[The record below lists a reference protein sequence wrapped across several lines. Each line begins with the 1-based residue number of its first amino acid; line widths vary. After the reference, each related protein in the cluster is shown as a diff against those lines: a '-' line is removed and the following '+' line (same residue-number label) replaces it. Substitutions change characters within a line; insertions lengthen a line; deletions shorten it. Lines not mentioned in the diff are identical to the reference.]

1 MLWLTQS
8 CQAPTF
14 CPDPLARAAAV
25 FVSRDVAKRPRLG
38 RLPKRCAENRTF
50 PSNSADHIVYAY
62 KIARRTVA
70 PRNMFRVVILESDVV
85 NRQLSGRDTG
95 LDGDTQG
102 AAFIG
107 KGGELGSR
115 SKSGAAPATVVERNL
130 GKRPLEKSGKA
141 PGSSARTA
149 PEPGN
154 QPCDEIDV
162 WVAAGSRKE
171 NHCNH
176 ALSRRAGGSFPVC
189 CNFQKSW
196 RAQGNDHG
204 SPQ

>member
-1 MLWLTQS
+1 MA
-8 CQAPTF
+8 APALV
-14 CPDPLARAAAV
+14 P
-25 FVSRDVAKRPRLG
+25 RDVAKRPLRS
-38 RLPKRCAENRTF
+38 RLPKRCAENRPF
-50 PSNSADHIVYAY
+50 AENSADRVVYAY
-62 KIARRTVA
+62 KIATWAEVA
-70 PRNMFRVVILESDVV
+70 CNLFRVVFLESDVV
-85 NRQLSGRDTG
+85 NWRLFFRASG
-95 LDGDTQG
+95 LDEDTQG
-102 AAFIG
+102 AVFIG

-154 QPCDEIDV
+154 QPCDEIDI

-204 SPQ
+204 SPQRSPPHIEEPARHAQS